1 MEWGIKL
8 SKPVERWLEQLDN
21 DGLLRMCAALDL
33 LSEQGPRIGKPLVH
47 RTHDPVDGRELR
59 IAAGRRG
66 RELRVRF
73 TVDADGYAVLLRG
86 LRPDRPRPGRHAR
99 TCRPAPASEVATGDP
114 NTFVE
119 WSRLRQ
125 LFDLDEARVV
135 LYHARLRSELAG
147 ERLADLRKGRL
158 LTQRDLAFAMGVRS
172 SIVDRIEAGD
182 LERMS
187 LGKLRAYVQGLGGDL
202 ELAATF
208 SDRRILL

>member
-47 RTHDPVDGRELR
+47 RTDDPVGGRELR
-59 IAAGRRG
+59 IAVRRRRG
-66 RELRVRF
+66 REFRVRF
-73 TVDADGYAVLLRG
+73 TVDADGYAVLLRD

-99 TCRPAPASEVATGDP
+99 NCPASEAADPAGDP
-114 NTFVE
+114 ATFVE
-119 WSRLRQ
+119 WSGLRA
-125 LFDLDEARVV
+125 LFDLDESRI
-135 LYHARLRSELAG
+135 LRYQARLRSELSG
-147 ERLADLRKGRL
+147 ERLSDLRKGHL
-158 LTQRDLAFAMGVRS
+158 LTRRDLALAMGVRTS
-172 SIVDRIEAGD
+172 KVDRIEAGE
-182 LERMS
+182 LERAS
-187 LGKLRAYVQGLGGDL
+187 LGLLRAYVRSLGGDI

>member
-47 RTHDPVDGRELR
+47 RTDDPVEGREMRL
-59 IAAGRRG
+59 AARRG

-73 TVDADGYAVLLRG
+73 TVDADGYAVLLRD

-99 TCRPAPASEVATGDP
+99 TCPASDAPDAAGEP
-114 NTFVE
+114 STFVE
-119 WSRLRQ
+119 WSGLRP
-125 LFDLDEARVV
+125 LFDLDESRV
-135 LYHARLRSELAG
+135 LRYQARLRSELSG
-147 ERLADLRKGRL
+147 ERLAGLRKGRL
-158 LTQRDLAFAMGVRS
+158 LTRRDLALAMGVRTS
-172 SIVDRIEAGD
+172 KVDRIEAGE
-182 LERMS
+182 LERAS
-187 LGKLRAYVQGLGGDL
+187 LGLLRAYVRSLGGDI